1 MEQKNAI
8 VYCRTA
14 TVEQDI
20 NDQFEQCKKYANEHG
35 YTIEKAF
42 MDHGFSANVERPEL
56 KKMERYMNE
65 NPGKALIVNSYSN
78 IHRDSA
84 QMSGFIKVA
93 KKHNYSIAAVNDKNG
108 NLEELE
114 LILGLTQ
121 INKEVEAEF
130 EKENEPRE

>member
-14 TVEQDI
+14 NVEQDI

-65 NPGKALIVNSYSN
+65 NPGKALIVSSYGS

-84 QMSGFIKVA
+84 RMLGFIKLAKENGNKIVA
-93 KKHNYSIAAVNDKNG
+93 INDKNG
-108 NLEELE
+108 ALDQLE
-114 LILGLTQ
+114 LIIRLTQ
-121 INKEVEAEF
+121 INKEVETEF